1 MSEAMA
7 VDTRGLT
14 KRYGSVAAV
23 EGLNLQVPGSIC
35 GLLGRNGAGK
45 TTSTTATA
53 EAGPYVRILSPA
65 EAGHDVPAHLRV
77 ACLTATSYWRCT
89 KAA

>member
-45 TTSTTATA
+45 TTTIKMLVGLTRPTGG
-53 EAGPYVRILSPA
+53 EGYVLGHRIDDRD
-65 EAGHDVPAHLRV
+65 G
-77 ACLTATSYWRCT
+77 
-89 KAA
+89 